1 MDSHW
6 IYNHYLT
13 KEQKIDFHLMI
24 VKKTP
29 IDEICKKYKVTKRF
43 VKYKSLKYL
52 TPTIPIC
59 LGSKQEPYY
68 SDEMMYGKSNL
79 NFDYANTQSDICSL

>member
-6 IYNHYLT
+6 RYNNYLT
-13 KEQKIDFHLMI
+13 KEQKIDFNLMI

-29 IDEICKKYKVTKRF
+29 IDEICKKYKVSKRF
-43 VKYKSLKYL
+43 VKYKSLKYS
-52 TPTIPIC
+52 TPTIPIY

-68 SDEMMYGKSNL
+68 SDEMMYGKLNL
-79 NFDYANTQSDICSL
+79 NL